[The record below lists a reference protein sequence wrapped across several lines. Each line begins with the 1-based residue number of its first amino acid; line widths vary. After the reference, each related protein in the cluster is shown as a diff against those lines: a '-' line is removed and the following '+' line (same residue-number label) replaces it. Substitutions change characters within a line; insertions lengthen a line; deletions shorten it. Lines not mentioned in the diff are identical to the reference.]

1 MESVAI
7 MLSLIGT
14 AGFFAFLAAQVKI
27 ENVDNKWNTAVKTFF
42 NTVSFTLVLL
52 LPFAGLQVASNQ
64 GWSSLETIMGVAL
77 VPTVF
82 SYMIYLFYLV
92 MMYAQDVFNYV
103 KSDKIDRR

>member
-27 ENVDNKWNTAVKTFF
+27 ENVENKWNTALKTFLV
-42 NTVSFTLVLL
+42 TVSFTVVLL

-64 GWSSLETIMGVAL
+64 GWDNLETVMNVAL

-82 SYMIYLFYLV
+82 SYIVYMFYLV
-92 MMYAQDVFNYV
+92 MMYAQDVFNYI
-103 KSDKIDRR
+103 KSDSIDRR